1 MTIKEVDNFYLCDKK
16 EYDIENNKEF
26 ISWLNN
32 KINKGYYCSMT
43 TDNIKEM
50 IDFLVN
56 WYETKYPNRY
66 FDNQNGIYDKTVKD
80 NKSLCDNMDFN
91 ALLYRLSSQALY
103 LIKNNY
109 PRYLIIPI
117 LDASKYY
124 MPYIPLFIVPE
135 TGIITNKQELAECG
149 INVNSCDNDN
159 LTLEKLLMILKNG
172 NYNLNS
178 NELEQSLESRIFN
191 RELLSKILE
200 FVSIKLLYSKNT
212 IPDYGYLRSKL
223 FINEFNSHIKDINL
237 DTNKIDILM
246 NNDYQNMVFNK
257 ESSNLDRKT
266 KFLVKRK
273 SHNKFNNR

>member
-103 LIKNNY
+103 LIKNKY
-109 PRYLIIPI
+109 PRYLIISFI
-117 LDASKYY
+117 NDSKYH
-124 MPYIPLFIVPE
+124 MPYISLFIIPE
-135 TGIITNKQELAECG
+135 TGIITNKHELAECG
-149 INVNSCDNDN
+149 IDVSLYDKDD
-159 LTLEKLLMILKNG
+159 LTLENLLIILKNG
-172 NYNLNS
+172 NYNLNIDGI
-178 NELEQSLESRIFN
+178 EKSLENRIFN
-191 RELLSKILE
+191 RELLIKILE
-200 FVSIKLLYSKNT
+200 FASIKLLYSKNT
-212 IPDYGYLRSKL
+212 IPDYGYERAKL
-223 FINEFNSHIKDINL
+223 FIHEFSSHIKDINF
-237 DTNKIDILM
+237 DTTKIDLLM
-246 NNDYQNMVFNK
+246 NYDYQNMVFNK

-266 KFLVKRK
+266 KFLIKRK